1 VISSESISQE
11 DAITV
16 ADLGEFG
23 LIAAIRAV
31 LPPDP
36 PGVLGIGDDG
46 AVLPGPDGRVVAS
59 TDLLVEGRHFRR
71 DWSAPAD
78 VGVKAAAQNMADIA
92 AMGAVP
98 TALLFGLAVPG
109 EVAAAWVLA
118 VAEGLAKEC
127 ARAGAMIAGG
137 DVTSSDSIML
147 AITALGSLAGRD
159 PVTRAGAKSGDVLAI
174 SGPVGLS
181 AAGLALLRAGLAV
194 PAAPEP
200 ELQRL
205 LAAHRRPQPDY
216 AAGPAAAAAGAT
228 SMIDIS
234 DGLVADL
241 GHIAEASG
249 VRLDVM
255 SASLPGTAALES
267 AAARLGIDWREWAL
281 GGGED
286 HALAA
291 TFPQEA
297 AIPQGW
303 TVIGGARGGAGI
315 LVDSKPWSGDAGW
328 DHFRSADAI
337 QGQPGSG
344 R

>member
-1 VISSESISQE
+1 MISSESISQE
-11 DAITV
+11 GVISV

-46 AVLPGPDGRVVAS
+46 AVLPALDGRVVAS

-71 DWSAPAD
+71 DWSAATD
-78 VGVKAAAQNMADIA
+78 IGVKAAAQNMADIA

-109 EVAAAWVLA
+109 EVAAAWVVA
-118 VAEGLAKEC
+118 VAEGIADEC
-127 ARAGAMIAGG
+127 ERAGAMIAGG
-137 DVTSSDSIML
+137 DVTSSDSVML

-159 PVTRAGAKSGDVLAI
+159 PVIRAGARPGDVLAI
-174 SGPVGLS
+174 SGPVGAS
-181 AAGLALLRAGLAV
+181 AAGLALLLAGLDV
-194 PAAPEP
+194 LPAASEP
-200 ELQRL
+200 ELLRL
-205 LAAHRRPQPDY
+205 VAAHQRPQPDY
-216 AAGPAAAAAGAT
+216 AAGPAAATAGAT

-249 VRLDVM
+249 VRLDVR
-255 SASLPGTAALES
+255 SESLPGTRALES
-267 AAARLGIDWREWAL
+267 AAARLGTDWRDWAL

-291 TFPQEA
+291 TFPEEA
-297 AIPQGW
+297 TLPPGW
-303 TVIGGARGGAGI
+303 TVIGNARRGAGI
-315 LVDSKPWSGDAGW
+315 LVDAKPWSGDAGW
-328 DHFRSADAI
+328 DHFRSTGGFPA
-337 QGQPGSG
+337 
-344 R
+344 

>member
-1 VISSESISQE
+1 MISSESISQE
-11 DAITV
+11 DVITV

-23 LIAAIRAV
+23 LISAIRAV

-36 PGVLGIGDDG
+36 PGVLGVGDDG
-46 AVLPGPDGRVVAS
+46 AVLPALDGRVVAS

-71 DWSAPAD
+71 DWSAAAD
-78 VGVKAAAQNMADIA
+78 IGVKAAAQNMADIA

-109 EVAAAWVLA
+109 EVAAAWGVA
-118 VAEGLAKEC
+118 VAEGLVAEC
-127 ARAGAMIAGG
+127 QRAGAMIAGG
-137 DVTSSDSIML
+137 DVTSSDSVML

-159 PVTRAGAKSGDVLAI
+159 AVTRAGARSGDVLAM

-181 AAGLALLRAGLAV
+181 AAGLALLRAGLAT
-194 PAAPEP
+194 APEP
-200 ELQRL
+200 EFQRL
-205 LAAHRRPQPDY
+205 VAAHRRPQPDY

-249 VRLDVM
+249 VRLDVR
-255 SASLPGTAALES
+255 SASLPGTRALVS
-267 AAARLGIDWREWAL
+267 AAARLGTDWREWAL
-281 GGGED
+281 AGGED

-291 TFPQEA
+291 TFPEEA
-297 AIPQGW
+297 TLPESW
-303 TVIGGARGGAGI
+303 TVIGSARTGAGI

-328 DHFRSADAI
+328 DHFRSTGA
-337 QGQPGSG
+337 
-344 R
+344 